1 MDWITIVFVIAYIIC
16 WMSVVRY
23 DVQMFQQNSY
33 RYGRYWTWLKNG
45 NILGHRRWW
54 FIPLLAA
61 AFHPYLTLACA
72 VVMIVHAILEFRTAY
87 KVKVVY
93 TARVKRLLAA
103 DAVVNIVI
111 LCAIYLLFGAKAFV
125 LAAVLALLLSKILL
139 MVSDFL
145 MKPVESQV
153 NKYYIN
159 DARRILESH
168 KDLLIIGVT
177 GSFGKT
183 STKNAL
189 YRVLSEKYN
198 VLMTPGNFNTTLG
211 VVRTVREHL
220 KPFHQV
226 FIVEMGAK
234 QRGDIKEICDLVHP
248 KIGIVSS
255 VGNMHLETFKTLRG
269 VQDTKFELIN
279 SLPADGIGVINIDS
293 EGIASYPDIP
303 SHCRIIR
310 YGINSESADSRAED
324 ISYSRRGV
332 SFNAVISGKQPYGI
346 ETRLMGDGNILN
358 ILAALTVADCL
369 GVPQKQQRSAMASLQ
384 PVEHRLS
391 ISNKGGLTVLDD
403 AYNSNPTGARMAL
416 SVLRKIADDAG
427 GKAIIITPGFV
438 EMGSSQE
445 EANRGLGRDIAASAD
460 KAVIVNR
467 YNRQAI
473 TEGLA
478 EGGFKEEDMYCVDS
492 LDQAVAL
499 LAGMSS
505 PGDVVLY
512 ENDLPDTFK

>member
-1 MDWITIVFVIAYIIC
+1 MDWITTVFAIAYIVG
-16 WMSVVRY
+16 WFSVVRY

-33 RYGRYWTWLKNG
+33 RFNRYLTWLESG
-45 NILGHRRWW
+45 NVLGHRRWW
-54 FIPLLAA
+54 FILVPAA
-61 AFHPYLTLACA
+61 CLHPYLVLAASVIMVANA
-72 VVMIVHAILEFRTAY
+72 VVEFRTVY
-87 KVKVVY
+87 KVKIVY
-93 TARVKRLLAA
+93 TARVKRLMTA
-103 DAVVNIVI
+103 DALVSAALVGSAAYFGGIS
-111 LCAIYLLFGAKAFV
+111 AGYLVAGLS
-125 LAAVLALLLSKILL
+125 LLLSKPVVVLA
-139 MVSDFL
+139 DFI
-145 MKPVESQV
+145 MKPVELQV
-153 NKYYIN
+153 NRYYIR
-159 DARRILESH
+159 DARKILAAH
-168 KDLLIIGVT
+168 KNLIIIGVT

-255 VGNMHLETFKTLRG
+255 VGNMHLETFKNLRG

-279 SLPADGIGVINIDS
+279 SLPVDGIGVINIDS
-293 EGIASYPDIP
+293 DGIASYPDIP
-303 SHCRIIR
+303 AHCRIIS
-310 YGINSESADSRAED
+310 YGMKSEKAEVKAENV
-324 ISYSRRGV
+324 SYSRRGV
-332 SFNAVISGKQPYGI
+332 AFDAVLPGKDPYRI

-358 ILAALTVADCL
+358 ILAVLSVADYL
-369 GVPQKQQRSAMASLQ
+369 GVPQKQQMSALASLQ

-416 SVLRKIADDAG
+416 SVMRKIADDSA
-427 GKAIIITPGFV
+427 GKAIVITPGFV
-438 EMGSSQE
+438 EMGSSQD
-445 EANRGLGRDIAASAD
+445 EANQGLGRDIAQFAD
-460 KAVIVNR
+460 KAIIVNR
-467 YNRQAI
+467 YNRNSI
-473 TEGLA
+473 RKGLE
-478 EGGFKEEDMYCVDS
+478 EGGFKDGNVFYVDS
-492 LDQAVAL
+492 LDAAVAQ
-499 LAGMSS
+499 LASLSS
-505 PGDVVLY
+505 AGDVVLY